1 MSVNIALLLF
11 ALASTGTPGPN
22 NLMILS
28 SGLNFGVRRSIP
40 HWLGIC
46 SGVAVMMFLIGLG
59 LERIFTQWPMG
70 YSLIKLI
77 GAAYLLYLALK
88 IALTRVSGETRAA
101 AKPLTFIQGV
111 LFQWVNPKAW
121 VMCVGAISAF
131 TVQEL
136 ALLPQ
141 VFMIAA
147 TFLLVGLG
155 CVGCWLVAGSQLQ
168 RLLKN
173 DRQQRYFNLSMALI
187 LAVSIIPMLGVT
199 LH

>member
-1 MSVNIALLLF
+1 MSVNLSLLLF

-28 SGLNFGVRRSIP
+28 SGLNFGVQRSIP

-46 SGVAVMMFLIGLG
+46 SGVAIMMFLIGLG
-59 LERIFTQWPMG
+59 MERVFTQWPLAYTLM
-70 YSLIKLI
+70 KFI
-77 GAAYLLYLALK
+77 GASYLLYLAAK

-101 AKPLTFIQGV
+101 ARPLTFIQGA

-121 VMCVGAISAF
+121 VMSIGAISAF
-131 TVQEL
+131 TVPDL

-141 VFMIAA
+141 VLMIAA
-147 TFLLVGLG
+147 TFMLVGLA
-155 CVGCWLVAGSQLQ
+155 CVGCWLWAGSQLQ

-173 DRQQRYFNLSMALI
+173 DRQQRYFNVGMALI
-187 LAVSIIPMLGVT
+187 LAVSVIPMLGAS
-199 LH
+199 LD

>member
-1 MSVNIALLLF
+1 MSVNITLLLF

-28 SGLNFGVRRSIP
+28 SGLNFGVQRSIP
-40 HWLGIC
+40 HWLGI
-46 SGVAVMMFLIGLG
+46 SAGVALMMFLIGLG
-59 LERIFTQWPMG
+59 LERVFTQWPLAYTLMK
-70 YSLIKLI
+70 II
-77 GAAYLLYLALK
+77 GAAYLLYLAAK

-101 AKPLTFIQGV
+101 ARPLTFIQGA

-131 TVQEL
+131 TVPDL

-141 VFMIAA
+141 IFTIAA
-147 TFLLVGLG
+147 TFMVVGLA

-173 DRQQRYFNLSMALI
+173 DRQQRYFNLGMAFI
-187 LAVSIIPMLGVT
+187 LAVSVIPMLGAS
-199 LH
+199 LD